1 MLLRRSPSQM
11 RFAQILRETYVDMW
25 SGNQHQKRHQRGK
38 DQPALD
44 AAAARFGE
52 VAALPTTLNLKPEH
66 CEKGHLVS
74 GAVRILHWKDV
85 NVSRA
90 VDICR
95 VVNANLTARLVVGLS
110 MCGLKGDDVVRLK
123 RLKPPWI
130 NATTIAR
137 PARTPIGP
145 IDPSNPRLPL

>member
-1 MLLRRSPSQM
+1 M
-11 RFAQILRETYVDMW
+11 
-25 SGNQHQKRHQRGK
+25 
-38 DQPALD
+38 
-44 AAAARFGE
+44 
-52 VAALPTTLNLKPEH
+52 
-66 CEKGHLVS
+66 
-74 GAVRILHWKDV
+74 
-85 NVSRA
+85 SRA

-110 MCGLKGDDVVRLK
+110 MCGLRGDDVVRLK

-137 PARTPIGP
+137 PARTPIDP